1 MKYFTLLI
9 LVTIL
14 ALLFPRMQYRMIYYP
29 RGYSFNQLPGNIIE
43 LQFTTTA
50 GKQSAF
56 YYPPPENT
64 TGNPEKIWFIFGG
77 NATLALDWYDFVK
90 GHPDKKAGFLLMDYP
105 GYGNSQGKASPKTIL
120 QSSEKALET
129 LAVKLNLPVKTLAK
143 KLHILGH
150 SLGAAAALQFA
161 VLHPAQKLVL
171 VSPFTTMQDMAVLV
185 VGKFLSKMLLQNF
198 DNRARLRELAERSS
212 PPSITIFHGSNDEII
227 PVSMGRELAR
237 LHPNLITYHE
247 IDKAG
252 HNYIF
257 SIAEAQI
264 YEAMQSD

>member
-1 MKYFTLLI
+1 
-9 LVTIL
+9 
-14 ALLFPRMQYRMIYYP
+14 MQYRMIYYP
-29 RGYSFNQLPGNIIE
+29 RGYSYSQLPENIIE
-43 LQFTTTA
+43 IEFRTTA

-56 YYPPPENT
+56 YYPPPEST
-64 TGNPEKIWFIFGG
+64 TGNPERIWFIFGG

-90 GHPDKKAGFLLMDYP
+90 EHPDKKAGFLLVDYP
-105 GYGNSQGKASPKTIL
+105 GYGNCVGKASPEKIL
-120 QSSEKALET
+120 QSSKKALQT
-129 LAVKLNLPVKTLAK
+129 LAVKLNLPVDSLGDN
-143 KLHILGH
+143 LHILGH

-161 VLHPAQKLVL
+161 VLYPVKKLVL
-171 VSPFTTMQDMAVLV
+171 VSPFTSMQDMAVLV
-185 VGKFLSKMLLQNF
+185 VGRLFSGMVLHNF
-198 DNRARLRELAERSS
+198 DNRARLRELAERTEL
-212 PPSITIFHGSNDEII
+212 PAITIFHGSNDEII
-227 PVSMGRELAR
+227 PVSMSRELAS